1 VKPTRQL
8 RVVFCL
14 CAGALFLAG
23 AARGQTPPSPP
34 PPDDAPAKPADAPKA
49 NPKPNTDSAVESAPD
64 QPKWDPLRAD
74 KDIEVGKYY
83 MRKGD
88 IDAAIDRFED
98 AAVAKPGYAI
108 PFLYLGEAYEKK
120 NRRKQAVKAYQRY
133 LDLYPHAEDADKIR
147 KKIDKL
153 HSEIDKEKSSRE

>member
-1 VKPTRQL
+1 MKETEKRETNGTI
-8 RVVFCL
+8 RGGFCL

-23 AARGQTPPSPP
+23 AAHGQTPPAPP
-34 PPDDAPAKPADAPKA
+34 PPDEAPAKPADPPKP

-133 LDLYPHAEDADKIR
+133 LDLYPPR
-147 KKIDKL
+147 
-153 HSEIDKEKSSRE
+153 